1 MVARFARSLILGLV
15 LGGATVWDLCA
26 PPVRAQDLSLI
37 RDSEIETTIR
47 GWADPIFTASGLDP
61 AAVRILLVNDP
72 ALNAFVAGGQNV
84 FLNTGLLIATESPG
98 QAIGVIA
105 HEAGHISGGHLARS
119 GEAIRAAENTSL
131 VAALFGIGAIVLG
144 VGNKGAAGGALIAG
158 GQSIGLRTL
167 LAYTRTQERAAD
179 QAALDTLDRAQL
191 SARGLLEF
199 LRTLED
205 QELLVSERQ
214 DPYVRSHP
222 LTADRIAFFANAVA
236 HSPWSDIPDPPEEVE
251 RHTRM
256 RAKLIGF
263 LERPRR
269 VLRNRFPPADTSLAA
284 RYARAVAHMRLAD
297 LDAAL
302 GEIDSLIGEHP
313 DDPYFIELRGQILFE
328 HGRVEDAL
336 PHYRRAARLLPDDAL
351 ILSGLARVQVEI
363 GGEALLREAVANL
376 QTARRRERDNAM
388 TWRLLANAHHALG
401 EEGLSA
407 LAAGEYALL
416 TGRPDY
422 AARHAERAERA
433 FSEGSPEWLQARD
446 IATQA
451 ERIHE
456 LRSGG

>member
-1 MVARFARSLILGLV
+1 MLGLV
-15 LGGATVWDLCA
+15 LGGAAAWALFA
-26 PPVRAQDLSLI
+26 SSARAQGLSLV

-47 GWADPIFTASGLDP
+47 GWSDPILAAAGLDP
-61 AAVRILLVNDP
+61 AGVRILLVNNP
-72 ALNAFVAGGQNV
+72 GLNAFVAGGQNI
-84 FLNTGLLIATESPG
+84 FLHTGLLMATESPG

-119 GEAIRAAENTSL
+119 GEGIRAAENTSL
-131 VAALFGIGAIVLG
+131 IATLLGIGAIALG
-144 VGNKGAAGGALIAG
+144 AGAGVDKAGTAGAALIAG
-158 GQSIGLRTL
+158 GQTVGLRRL

-179 QAALDTLDRAQL
+179 QAALDTLDRAQQ

-222 LTADRIAFFANAVA
+222 LTADRIAFIANAVA
-236 HSPWSDIPDPPEEVE
+236 HSPWSDVPDPPEELR
-251 RHTRM
+251 RHARM

-269 VLRNRFPPADTSLAA
+269 VLRVRFPPEDESLPA

-302 GEIDSLIGEHP
+302 GEIDILIGEHP
-313 DDPYFIELRGQILFE
+313 DDPWFAELKGQILFE
-328 HGRVEDAL
+328 HGRAGDAL
-336 PHYRRAARLLPDDAL
+336 PHYRQAARLLPEDAL
-351 ILSGLARVQVEI
+351 ILASLARVQVEI
-363 GGEALLREAVANL
+363 GGEALLREAVGNL
-376 QTARRRERDNAM
+376 EAARRRERDDPT
-388 TWRLLANAHHALG
+388 TWRLLAAAHHALG
-401 EEGLSA
+401 EGGLSA

-416 TGRPDY
+416 TGRPDE

-433 FSEGSPEWLQARD
+433 FPEGSPEWFQARD

-451 ERIHE
+451 ERIQE
-456 LRSGG
+456 LRARG

>member
-1 MVARFARSLILGLV
+1 MLGLV
-15 LGGATVWDLCA
+15 MGGAAAWALFA
-26 PPVRAQDLSLI
+26 SSARAQGLSLI

-47 GWADPIFTASGLDP
+47 GWSDPILAAAGLDP

-72 ALNAFVAGGQNV
+72 SLNAFVAGGQNI
-84 FLNTGLLIATESPG
+84 FLHTGLLMATESPG

-119 GEAIRAAENTSL
+119 GEGIRAAENTSL
-131 VAALFGIGAIVLG
+131 IATLLGIGAIALG
-144 VGNKGAAGGALIAG
+144 AGAGVDKAGTAGAALIAG
-158 GQSIGLRTL
+158 GQSVGLRRL

-179 QAALDTLDRAQL
+179 QAALDTLDRAQQ

-222 LTADRIAFFANAVA
+222 LTADRIAFIANAMA
-236 HSPWSDIPDPPEEVE
+236 QSPWSDVPDPPEELR
-251 RHTRM
+251 RHARM

-269 VLRNRFPPADTSLAA
+269 VLRVSFPPEDESLPA

-302 GEIDSLIGEHP
+302 GEIDVLIGEHP
-313 DDPYFIELRGQILFE
+313 DDPWFAELKGQILFE
-328 HGRVEDAL
+328 HGRVRDAL
-336 PHYRRAARLLPDDAL
+336 PHYRRAARLLPEDAL
-351 ILSGLARVQVEI
+351 ILASLARVQVEI
-363 GGEALLREAVANL
+363 GGEALLREAVGNL
-376 QTARRRERDNAM
+376 EAARRRERDAPM
-388 TWRLLANAHHALG
+388 TWRLLAAAHHGLG
-401 EEGLSA
+401 EDGLSA

-416 TGRPDY
+416 TGRPDE

-433 FSEGSPEWLQARD
+433 FPEGSPEWLQARD

-451 ERIHE
+451 ERIQE
-456 LRSGG
+456 LRARG

>member
-1 MVARFARSLILGLV
+1 M
-15 LGGATVWDLCA
+15 
-26 PPVRAQDLSLI
+26 
-37 RDSEIETTIR
+37 
-47 GWADPIFTASGLDP
+47 
-61 AAVRILLVNDP
+61 RILLVNDP

-84 FLNTGLLIATESPG
+84 FLNTGLLMATESPG

-131 VAALFGIGAIVLG
+131 IATLLGIGAIALG
-144 VGNKGAAGGALIAG
+144 AATGADNMGTAGGALIVG
-158 GQSIGLRTL
+158 GQSTGLRTL

-222 LTADRIAFFANAVA
+222 LTADRIAFIANAVA
-236 HSPWSDIPDPPEEVE
+236 RSPWSDVPDPPEEVE

-302 GEIDSLIGEHP
+302 GEIDSLIEEHP

-376 QTARRRERDNAM
+376 QAARRRERDNAM
-388 TWRLLANAHHALG
+388 TWRLLAAAHHALG
-401 EEGLSA
+401 EESLSA
-407 LAAGEYALL
+407 LAAGEHALL
-416 TGRPDY
+416 TGRPDD

-433 FSEGSPEWLQARD
+433 FPEGSPEWLQARD

>member
-1 MVARFARSLILGLV
+1 MLGLV

-26 PPVRAQDLSLI
+26 PPVRAQGLSLI

-47 GWADPIFTASGLDP
+47 GWADPIFAASGLDP

-84 FLNTGLLIATESPG
+84 FLNTGLLMATESPG

-131 VAALFGIGAIVLG
+131 VATLLGIGAIALG
-144 VGNKGAAGGALIAG
+144 AATGADNMGTAGGALIVG
-158 GQSIGLRTL
+158 GQSTGLRTL

-214 DPYVRSHP
+214 DPYVQSHP
-222 LTADRIAFFANAVA
+222 LTADRIAFIANAVA
-236 HSPWSDIPDPPEEVE
+236 RSPWSDVPDPPEEVE

-376 QTARRRERDNAM
+376 QAARRRERDNAM
-388 TWRLLANAHHALG
+388 TWRLLAAAHHALG
-401 EEGLSA
+401 EASLSA
-407 LAAGEYALL
+407 LAAGEHALL
-416 TGRPDY
+416 TGRPDD

-433 FSEGSPEWLQARD
+433 FPEGSPEWLQARD